1 MAFNVSFYQFSK
13 RQNSTATPT
22 GSGQTFACLANEP
35 LNVLEPVIRLELA
48 YTTSIPISVYNYAHI
63 PNFERWYWVTGWTL
77 VDGLWEARLRVDP
90 LASWKTQIG
99 SNSCYVYRSSYTYNN
114 RLTDTLYPQLCQ
126 PHRLTINL
134 PKVWT
139 VGGANSAGGAADEVN
154 VVAGIVS
161 TSGTR
166 FYAMSPTNWQR
177 FFTKLFSDDFYDDVL
192 GVFGAQEYPEAKVAV
207 NPLQYI
213 TSCVMVPL
221 SISSSVRYCI
231 NYVNSVTAI
240 PVGTVTVTPASGFT
254 AYYLGDA
261 TDLWASQTQ
270 LGSDFWHPQADDRG
284 DWLNYSPA
292 TEYSFF
298 FPPVG
303 EIPLEPS
310 LIEGADYIRWEIRP
324 DYKANTALLEITSE
338 FTNPA
343 RSYPLYRGEIS
354 LGVPVPLS
362 NIMTPGSAWKGA
374 EYIRKNAEGPLGD
387 LVALASNLPIVGG
400 LTSRAV
406 SSAVHGAIP
415 KMTITGGFASLAT
428 MGGQPRLIVTHW
440 LYADDDLAGQGRP
453 LGAVRRLSAIPG
465 YIQADADELSVAC
478 TETELEEIRAAVS
491 GGFFYA

>member
-1 MAFNVSFYQFSK
+1 VAFNVSFYQFNKKSS
-13 RQNSTATPT
+13 STATPT
-22 GSGQTFACLANEP
+22 GAGQTYACLANEP
-35 LNVLEPVIRLELA
+35 LDVLEPVIRLELA
-48 YTTSIPISVYNYAHI
+48 YTTQIPISVYNYARI
-63 PNFERWYWVTGWTL
+63 PAFERWYWITGWTL

-90 LASWKTQIG
+90 LASWKSQIG
-99 SNSCYVYRSSYTYNN
+99 SCRCYVFRAASSYTN
-114 RLTDTLYPQLCQ
+114 RLTDNLYPQLCS

-134 PKVWT
+134 PKVWS
-139 VGGANSAGGAADEVN
+139 VGGASSGGGAADEVN
-154 VVAGIVS
+154 IVAGIVS
-161 TSGTR
+161 SGGTR

-213 TSCVMVPL
+213 TSCIMVPL

-240 PVGTVTVTPASGFT
+240 PVGTVTVTPVSGFT

-261 TDLWASQTQ
+261 TDLWTAQTQ

-310 LIEGADYIRWEIRP
+310 LIEGADYIRWELRP

-338 FTNPA
+338 FTSPA
-343 RSYPLYRGEIS
+343 RSYPLYRGEIG
-354 LGVPVPLS
+354 LGVSVPLS
-362 NIMTPGSAWKGA
+362 NIVTPGSPWKGA
-374 EYIRKNAEGPLGD
+374 EYIRKNAEGMLGD
-387 LVALASNLPIVGG
+387 LVSLASNLPVVGG
-400 LTSRAV
+400 LTSKAV

-415 KMTITGGFASLAT
+415 KLTITGGFATLAT

-440 LYADDDLAGQGRP
+440 LYANDDLDGRGRP
-453 LGAVRRLSAIPG
+453 LGDVRQLSTLSG
-465 YIQADADELSVAC
+465 YIQADPDEIHVSC
-478 TETELEEIRAAVS
+478 TATELAEIQSAVAA
-491 GGFFYA
+491 GFFYE

>member
-1 MAFNVSFYQFSK
+1 MAFNVSFYQFNKKSS
-13 RQNSTATPT
+13 STATPT
-22 GSGQTFACLANEP
+22 GAGQTYSCLANEP
-35 LNVLEPVIRLELA
+35 LDVLEPVIRLELT
-48 YTTSIPISVYNYAHI
+48 YTTQIPISVYNYARI
-63 PNFERWYWVTGWTL
+63 PAFERWYWITGWTL
-77 VDGLWEARLRVDP
+77 VDGLWEARLQVDP
-90 LASWKTQIG
+90 LASWKSQIG
-99 SNSCYVYRSSYTYNN
+99 SCRCYVYRAASSYTN
-114 RLTDTLYPQLCQ
+114 RLTDNMYPQLCS

-154 VVAGIVS
+154 IVAGIVS

-221 SISSSVRYCI
+221 SISTSVRYCI

-240 PVGTVTVTPASGFT
+240 PVGTVTVTPVSGFT

-261 TDLWASQTQ
+261 TDLWTAQTQ

-338 FTNPA
+338 FTDPA
-343 RSYPLYRGEIS
+343 RSYPLYRGEIG

-362 NIMTPGSAWKGA
+362 NIVTPGSAWKGA
-374 EYIRKNAEGPLGD
+374 EYIRKNAEGLLGD
-387 LVALASNLPIVGG
+387 LVSLASNLPVVGG
-400 LTSRAV
+400 LTSKAV

-415 KMTITGGFASLAT
+415 KLTITGGFATLAT

-440 LYADDDLAGQGRP
+440 LYANDDLDGMGRP
-453 LGAVRRLSAIPG
+453 LGEVRQLSTLSG
-465 YIQADADELSVAC
+465 YIQADPDEIHVSC
-478 TETELEEIRAAVS
+478 TATELAEIQSAVAA
-491 GGFFYA
+491 GFFYE